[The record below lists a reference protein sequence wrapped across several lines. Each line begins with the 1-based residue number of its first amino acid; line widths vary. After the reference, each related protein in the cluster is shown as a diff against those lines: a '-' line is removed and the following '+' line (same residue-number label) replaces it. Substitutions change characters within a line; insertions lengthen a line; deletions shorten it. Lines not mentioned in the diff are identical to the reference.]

1 MPETITKIE
10 EVYENFCKDE
20 NNYLYFQTYD
30 VVKARLAISYYPL
43 LKMLYLT

>member
-20 NNYLYFQTYD
+20 NNYLYS
-30 VVKARLAISYYPL
+30 KRM
-43 LKMLYLT
+43 ML